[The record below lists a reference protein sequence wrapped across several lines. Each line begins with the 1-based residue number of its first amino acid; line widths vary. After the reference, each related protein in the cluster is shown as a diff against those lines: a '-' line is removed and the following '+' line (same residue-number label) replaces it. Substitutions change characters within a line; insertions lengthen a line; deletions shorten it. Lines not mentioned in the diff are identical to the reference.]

1 MAAFLLTST
10 AALSLL
16 ATPSHHQHIVR
27 TAPRRVV
34 RWPRMAVAQEYTVE
48 LTKPLGL
55 RLEENDGGG
64 LLVSEIL
71 DTGSAA
77 DSEVAP
83 GDVLIKLEDSS
94 VTQDSFDNI
103 MEQIA
108 TAPATLSLTLSRPA
122 PEPLGKL
129 DITPNLAKSLS
140 GEDAI
145 LVDQVVRAAVDEI
158 RTSKEARRELGSLLR
173 VEIVVGAGVR
183 KDGQCLVRFFAIFSL
198 SGDGSSFSCNV
209 SATGVKAADGSIEI
223 TALSCA
229 KDEGWGRTIDLKR

>member
-1 MAAFLLTST
+1 MSILFAST
-10 AALSLL
+10 AAALSLI
-16 ATPSHHQHIVR
+16 ATPSHHYGAR
-27 TAPRRVV
+27 TTPRRVV
-34 RWPRMAVAQEYTVE
+34 RPRMAATEEFTVE
-48 LTKPLGL
+48 LTKPLGM
-55 RLEENDGGG
+55 RLEETDGDG

-71 DTGSAA
+71 DSGSAA
-77 DSEVAP
+77 ASPVLP
-83 GDVLIKLEDSS
+83 GDLLIKLEDSS
-94 VTQDSFDNI
+94 IKQDSFDDI

-108 TAPATLSLTLSRPA
+108 AAPATLSLTLSRPA
-122 PEPLGKL
+122 PKPLGKL

-140 GEDAI
+140 GEDAV
-145 LVDQVVRAAVDEI
+145 LVDQVVRAAVDDI
-158 RTSKEARRELGSLLR
+158 RASKEARRELGSLLR

-183 KDGQCLVRFFAIFSL
+183 PDGKCLVRFFAIFSL